1 MNNATHESS
10 IHPVTKTGNDQD
22 DSFQSSKEE
31 PKEALELNEIRGI
44 RNYLDQVNFTPLAAS
59 IRAIMKYAHKKNEA
73 VH

>member
-1 MNNATHESS
+1 MNNATHERS
-10 IHPVTKTGNDQD
+10 IHPATKTGNARD

-31 PKEALELNEIRGI
+31 PMEILELNEIKGI
-44 RNYLDQVNFTPLAAS
+44 RNYLDQVNFTPRAAS

>member
-10 IHPVTKTGNDQD
+10 IHPATKTGNAQD
-22 DSFQSSKEE
+22 DSFRSSKEE
-31 PKEALELNEIRGI
+31 PMETLELNEIKRI
-44 RNYLDQVNFTPLAAS
+44 RNYLDEVNFTPRAAS